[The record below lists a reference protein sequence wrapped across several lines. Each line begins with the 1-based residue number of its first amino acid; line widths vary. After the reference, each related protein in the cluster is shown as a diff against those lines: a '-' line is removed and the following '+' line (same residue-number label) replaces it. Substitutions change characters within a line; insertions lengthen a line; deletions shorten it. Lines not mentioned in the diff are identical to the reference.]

1 MLVYFPPATLGQ
13 DRPVGV
19 YQTVKALA
27 RLASDIRKLPKAPK
41 EAVIT
46 TLIISMD
53 DPKMHDLLKTQH
65 KGIIDAIRSGSIETL
80 FPAGDITHTNLPAQ
94 AATPQSQPAALALEW
109 LNSDAVYSQDS
120 MVMRFSVTQA
130 GKAIPGAQLIS
141 RLTVASDAPIYSQ
154 AVTNAEGIAEMKIF
168 LEESALADAAVLVQ
182 ATHEGRHA
190 TRKFRLHRTA

>member
-1 MLVYFPPATLGQ
+1 MFTRRA
-13 DRPVGV
+13 
-19 YQTVKALA
+19 KALSVCLVSLF
-27 RLASDIRKLPKAPK
+27 LAVFGLQAKSNSPLAGAIL
-41 EAVIT
+41 
-46 TLIISMD
+46 
-53 DPKMHDLLKTQH
+53 
-65 KGIIDAIRSGSIETL
+65 DAS
-80 FPAGDITHTNLPAQ
+80 
-94 AATPQSQPAALALEW
+94 
-109 LNSDAVYSQDS
+109 
-120 MVMRFSVTQA
+120 